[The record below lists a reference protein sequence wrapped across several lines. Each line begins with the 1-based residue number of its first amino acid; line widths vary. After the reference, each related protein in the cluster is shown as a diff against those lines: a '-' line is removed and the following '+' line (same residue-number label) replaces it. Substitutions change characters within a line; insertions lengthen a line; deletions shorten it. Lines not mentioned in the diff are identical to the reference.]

1 MQSWASTVQIVNLF
15 EIGSILV
22 LSAAEL
28 AVIAGAVYLIN
39 RRLQAV
45 YADRPEQQFRRQMI
59 MVGVVLGGVLLGV
72 MLLPVSSATRNAL
85 LSLFG
90 IVLSATIALSSANL
104 VGNIMAG
111 IMLRTVGGFRLGDYI
126 SVGEHF
132 GRVSEM
138 DLLHT
143 EIQTEERDL
152 TTLPNT
158 YLAARP
164 VKVMRQS
171 GSILSV
177 ELSLGYDVSRHVI
190 EKQLLEAAARCE
202 LESPFVQIR
211 NLGDYSITYAV
222 AGLLTD
228 VKSLLGKRRA
238 LRAATIDVLH
248 EADIE
253 IASPVLASTRT
264 YPQAHQFLSRREA
277 PAESETANGA
287 EPDTIV
293 FDKAM
298 QAEGLDK
305 LRERRRALSE
315 SADTLRASVAPDE
328 VGGQS
333 AELQRLESRLARL
346 DEVILE
352 RETLINKD

>member
-1 MQSWASTVQIVNLF
+1 MNLV
-15 EIGSILV
+15 EIGSTVIL
-22 LSAAEL
+22 SIAEL
-28 AVIAGAVYLIN
+28 AVIAGSVFLIN
-39 RRLQAV
+39 RRLKAI

-59 MVGVVLGGVLLGV
+59 MVGVILGGVLLGIL
-72 MLLPVSSATRNAL
+72 LLPVSPGTRNAL

-90 IVLSATIALSSANL
+90 VVVSATIALSSANL

-111 IMLRTVGGFRLGDYI
+111 IMLRTVSGFRLGDYI
-126 SVGEHF
+126 SVGNHF

-158 YLAARP
+158 YLAAHP
-164 VKVMRQS
+164 VRVMRQS

-190 EKQLLEAAARCE
+190 EKQLLEAASRCN

-211 NLGDYSITYAV
+211 NLGDHSITYAV

-228 VKSLLGKRRA
+228 VKSLLAKRRA

-248 EADIE
+248 EAGIE
-253 IASPVLASTRT
+253 IASPVLANTRT
-264 YPQAHQFLSRREA
+264 YPQAHQFATRDKVRSDS
-277 PAESETANGA
+277 ESTNGA
-287 EPDTIV
+287 GPDTIV
-293 FDKAM
+293 FDKAL

-305 LRERRRALSE
+305 LRERRRTLSE
-315 SADTLRASVAPDE
+315 LAESLQATDESDQAS
-328 VGGQS
+328 GQS
-333 AELQRLESRLARL
+333 AELKRLESRLARL
-346 DEVILE
+346 DEVIE
-352 RETLINKD
+352 QRESEINSE